1 MKNISISENEYFE
14 LLRYKDIVRSLEQMI
29 HEPEFKKDFIE
40 RVKEAEERVKK
51 GEKVKFSSAD
61 EMEKYLDE
69 SEE

>member
-1 MKNISISENEYFE
+1 MKNINISENEYFE